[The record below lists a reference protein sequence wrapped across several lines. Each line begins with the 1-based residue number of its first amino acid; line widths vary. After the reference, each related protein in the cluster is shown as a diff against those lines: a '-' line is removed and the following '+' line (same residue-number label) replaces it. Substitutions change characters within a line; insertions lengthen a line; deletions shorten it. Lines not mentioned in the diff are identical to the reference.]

1 MMAVFFIDETHGWV
15 VGSDGTIL
23 RTSTGSNLD
32 ALLLS
37 GQQDL
42 LIMTLGV
49 AGIVIVLSAGWFV
62 LRRRRRRMSVTQT
75 GMEPE
80 STAELL

>member
-23 RTSTGSNLD
+23 RTSTGNSLD

-37 GQQDL
+37 DHQDL
-42 LIMTLGV
+42 LLITGGTIGV
-49 AGIVIVLSAGWFV
+49 ITIISLSRV
-62 LRRRRRRMSVTQT
+62 LRRRRKKTDIIQT
-75 GMEPE
+75 SENSR
-80 STAELL
+80 STTEIL